1 MKQLLKKVGLL
12 SVITLTVLLFTQC
25 MSDQRKL
32 DVFVKA
38 FNTSCPLE
46 MGGILRMEKAESL
59 PDKKVKIYVTI
70 FDKSGTLSSNTTAQL
85 INKSV
90 GAQITK
96 VIATSPNMQ
105 ALRDMSATVIIAMET
120 EDGFVFDDIVIT
132 PEDYNNPQAS
142 QPAEENG
149 PMSSIQASIDAMKEI
164 MPFTDPTT
172 GIIITDVYAE
182 EGTTMVTVNVYPEEL
197 MAEVN
202 KDKKT
207 YIENLRTNT
216 KHYLANS
223 PGSPELLRSGAKIKY
238 IYKSPD
244 GETFAEM
251 TFSKD
256 DL

>member
-1 MKQLLKKVGLL
+1 MTRLFRKTILFA
-12 SVITLTVLLFTQC
+12 ITIFAILLFTQC

-32 DVFVKA
+32 DVFVKT
-38 FNTSCPLE
+38 FNTNCPLE
-46 MGGILRMEKAESL
+46 IGGVVRLEKAESL
-59 PDKKVKIYVTI
+59 PDKKVKMYVTI
-70 FDKSGTLSSNTTAQL
+70 FDKSGALSSHTTAQL
-85 INKSV
+85 VNKSV

-96 VIATSPNMQ
+96 VVATSPHMQ
-105 ALRDMSATVIIAMET
+105 PLRDMSATVIIAMQT
-120 EDGFVFDDIVIT
+120 DNGFAFDDIVVT
-132 PEDYNNPQAS
+132 PEDYNNPQAN

-149 PMSSIQASIDAMKEI
+149 TMASIQASIDAMKEI

-172 GIIITDVYAE
+172 GITITDVYAE

-202 KDKKT
+202 KDKKV
-207 YIENLRTNT
+207 YLENLRTNT

-223 PGSPELLRSGAKIKY
+223 PGTPELLSSGAKIKY

-244 GETFAEM
+244 GDTFAEM